1 MAKLP
6 ASVQHWFL
14 SSRPEPLPRWLDAF
28 PSANF
33 VAPSET
39 LKLDIRRSL
48 AWLEIFADS
57 DVRLEISMF
66 RQRNGDLPLVVICGT
81 PTDDQAI
88 LCFSLGAKAYCN
100 AHASVANLRSVAD
113 VVLQGGVWLGS
124 SLLQRLISA
133 TGRSQS
139 QSQSLSASALGSNLA
154 DLGLSER
161 EREVALAVAQGASN
175 KEIGRQLEITE
186 RTVKA
191 HVGAVFE
198 KLGVRDR
205 LQLAILVNRASVA

>member
-6 ASVQHWFL
+6 VSVQHWFL

-33 VAPSET
+33 VASGEA
-39 LKLDIRRSL
+39 LKLDVRRSL
-48 AWLEIFADS
+48 AWLEIYADS
-57 DVRLEISMF
+57 DVRLEISMV

-139 QSQSLSASALGSNLA
+139 QSLSASALGSNLA
-154 DLGLSER
+154 DQGLSER

>member
-6 ASVQHWFL
+6 TTVQHWFL
-14 SSRPEPLPRWLDAF
+14 STRPEPLPRWLDAF
-28 PSANF
+28 PSVNF
-33 VAPSET
+33 VAPGET
-39 LKLDIRRSL
+39 LKSDGRRSL

-66 RQRNGDLPLVVICGT
+66 RGRNGDLPLVVLCGT

-88 LCFSLGAKAYCN
+88 LCFSHGVRAYCS
-100 AHASVANLRSVAD
+100 AHASTANLRSVAD
-113 VVLQGGVWLGS
+113 VVLQGGIWLGS

-133 TGRSQS
+133 TVRPEFQS
-139 QSQSLSASALGSNLA
+139 VLPSASGTNLA
-154 DLGLSER
+154 VQGLSER
-161 EREVALAVAQGASN
+161 EREVAFAVAKGASN

-191 HVGAVFE
+191 HISSVFE

-205 LQLAILVNRASVA
+205 LQLAILLNRASVT